1 MTKDDMTESA
11 HPKSAGGKDLV
22 VKRKFTITELPTE
35 SDPKNTGVPGL
46 ALRAGSTHRSNEHHR
61 SNKGGK
67 AKQLDK
73 RPVFLAMQG
82 GGAKGIVHVG
92 GLTALDDMNL
102 DIKGVAGTSA
112 GSIVAALVA
121 VGYKG
126 KDLLNLDGDGNLFE
140 TLPSKLKVKK
150 PTDLF
155 PFWGW
160 QALRFSRLVITAGGR
175 LLSLESKLLTWLFPS
190 KKPSAVERALRRLFR
205 LSSVTAKL
213 VFCGYLIYEGVEWVA
228 VQDQETL
235 KTTMWIAVGVIIT
248 LGLVVWKALKGITT
262 VNKVRDFIDNALR
275 NKITL
280 MKDTDK
286 GVTFA
291 DLQRAKKPPLK
302 IVATN
307 VYGETL
313 ELFCVERTPD
323 VAIADAVAASICLP
337 VIFKPW
343 RLVFERHNTHPPTPV
358 ETTFLDGGLVSNLPA
373 WPFDQERKDNPDI
386 PTIALSIGEPPVP
399 THKHWLFSLVGSV
412 VNGSQEVHTRAAGQ
426 MSQVALS
433 TKLGMLDFDKPVL
446 VLRNE
451 AKNARLT
458 TQSKVTFDLALSP
471 RVLRAFVA
479 SVQREIEMLTAAPLA
494 WANPI
499 PAHARIRVSLAV
511 EQSGSFATSYTA
523 GHQRGDKDAAN
534 LGVKV
539 TSHIAHYCWNKQA
552 LYSRVFLPTILANKL
567 AERGVWG
574 DACFIICIPLF
585 SKVPL
590 HTESQPTTVTQ
601 QPKGCVVVIE
611 SNIPVTAT
619 TEAQKIAFS
628 KFVETVRTRVLY
640 LDQEVDKNNNKR
652 ATADFAQETNKWR

>member
-1 MTKDDMTESA
+1 MTESA
-11 HPKSAGGKDLV
+11 HPKPAGGKDLV
-22 VKRKFTITELPTE
+22 VKRKSTITELPTE
-35 SDPKNTGVPGL
+35 SDPKNTGVSGL

-67 AKQLDK
+67 AKPVAK
-73 RPVFLAMQG
+73 RSVFLAMQG

-126 KDLLNLDGDGNLFE
+126 KDLLNLDGEGNLFE
-140 TLPSKLKVKK
+140 TLPSKLKVRK

-160 QALRFSRLVITAGGR
+160 QALRLSRWVIAAGGG
-175 LLSLESKLLTWLFPS
+175 LLSVESKLLSWLFPS
-190 KKPSAVERALRRLFR
+190 KKPGAIKRGLRRLYGL
-205 LSSVTAKL
+205 LSTTTKL
-213 VFCGYLIYEGVEWVA
+213 VFCGYIINEGVEWVA
-228 VQDQETL
+228 VQNAATL
-235 KTTMWIAVGVIIT
+235 KTTMWIAVGVVVT

-262 VNKVRDFIDNALR
+262 VHKVHDFIDDALR
-275 NKITL
+275 NKITVL
-280 MKDTDK
+280 KDSDK

-343 RLVFERHNTHPPTPV
+343 LLQFERHNTHPPTPV

-433 TKLGMLDFDKPVL
+433 TTLGMLDFDKPVL
-446 VLRNE
+446 VLKNE
-451 AKNARLT
+451 AKKARLT
-458 TQSKVTFDLALSP
+458 TQNKVTFDLALSP
-471 RVLRAFVA
+471 RVLRAFAA

-494 WANPI
+494 WAVPI
-499 PAHARIRVSLAV
+499 HADARIRVGLAV
-511 EQSGSFATSYTA
+511 EQSGSFVTTYTA
-523 GHQRGDKDAAN
+523 GHQPGDKDAAN

-552 LYSRVFLPTILANKL
+552 LYSKVFPPTILANKL

-590 HTESQPTTVTQ
+590 YPESQPATVTQ

-611 SNIPVTAT
+611 SNIPVIAT

-628 KFVETVRTRVLY
+628 KFVETVRKRVLY

>member
-1 MTKDDMTESA
+1 MTESA
-11 HPKSAGGKDLV
+11 HPKPASGKDLV
-22 VKRKFTITELPTE
+22 VKRKSTITELPNE

-46 ALRAGSTHRSNEHHR
+46 ALRAGATHRSNEHHR
-61 SNKGGK
+61 SNKGAK

-160 QALRFSRLVITAGGR
+160 QALRFSRLVIAVGGG

-190 KKPSAVERALRRLFR
+190 KKPGAIERALRRLFGL
-205 LSSVTAKL
+205 LSATIKL
-213 VFCGYLIYEGVEWVA
+213 VVCGYLIYEGVEWVA
-228 VQDQETL
+228 VQDPETL
-235 KTTMWIAVGVIIT
+235 KTTMWIAIGVITT
-248 LGLVVWKALKGITT
+248 LGVVVWKALKGITT

-275 NKITL
+275 NKITVP
-280 MKDTDK
+280 KDSGK

-307 VYGETL
+307 VYSETL

-343 RLVFERHNTHPPTPV
+343 RLVFERHNTQPPTPV
-358 ETTFLDGGLVSNLPA
+358 ETTFVDGGLVSNLPA
-373 WPFDQERKDNPDI
+373 WPFDQERKDDPDI

-399 THKHWLFSLVGSV
+399 THKHWLFSVVGSV
-412 VNGSQEVHTRAAGQ
+412 VNGSQEVHTRAAGK
-426 MSQVALS
+426 MSQVILR
-433 TKLGMLDFDKPVL
+433 TTLGMLDFDKPVL
-446 VLRNE
+446 VLRDE
-451 AKNARLT
+451 AKKARQTTRRTIILDLT
-458 TQSKVTFDLALSP
+458 LSP
-471 RVLRAFVA
+471 LVLRAFA
-479 SVQREIEMLTAAPLA
+479 ALVQRDMKRLTAAPLA
-494 WANPI
+494 WADPNK
-499 PAHARIRVSLAV
+499 ANVRVRVGLAV
-511 EQSGSFATSYTA
+511 EQSGSFVTAYTA
-523 GHQRGDKDAAN
+523 GFQPGDKDAAS

-539 TSHIAHYCWNKQA
+539 KSHIAQYCWNKKA
-552 LYSRVFLPTILANKL
+552 LYSKVFTSANSPKAL
-567 AERGVWG
+567 AERQIWG

-585 SKVPL
+585 PKIPL
-590 HTESQPTTVTQ
+590 YPESQPESVTQ
-601 QPKGCVVVIE
+601 QPRGCVVVIE
-611 SNIPVTAT
+611 SNIPVIVT
-619 TEAQKIAFS
+619 TEAQKNAFS
-628 KFVETVRTRVLY
+628 KFVETVQERVLY

-652 ATADFAQETNKWR
+652 STADFAQETYKWR

>member
-1 MTKDDMTESA
+1 MTESA
-11 HPKSAGGKDLV
+11 HPKPATGKGLV
-22 VKRKFTITELPTE
+22 VKRKPTVTELPTE
-35 SDPKNTGVPGL
+35 SDPRNAGAPGL

-61 SNKGGK
+61 SNKGSKTKSVGE
-67 AKQLDK
+67 
-73 RPVFLAMQG
+73 RSVFLAMQG

-140 TLPSKLKVKK
+140 KLPSKSKVRK

-155 PFWGW
+155 TFWGW
-160 QALRFSRLVITAGGR
+160 QALRLSRLIVAAGGGLLSVESR
-175 LLSLESKLLTWLFPS
+175 LLSCLFRS
-190 KKPSAVERALRRLFR
+190 KKPGAIARGLRQFFR
-205 LSSVTAKL
+205 WFSTATKV
-213 VFCGYLIYEGVEWVA
+213 VFCGYIVNKGVEWVA
-228 VQDQETL
+228 VQNAATL
-235 KTTMWIAVGVIIT
+235 KTTMWIAIGVVVT
-248 LGLVVWKALKGITT
+248 FGLVVWKALKGITT
-262 VNKVRDFIDNALR
+262 VDKVRKFIDNALR
-275 NKITL
+275 IKITML
-280 MKDTDK
+280 KDSRK

-343 RLVFERHNTHPPTPV
+343 RLQFERHNTHPPTPV

-433 TKLGMLDFDKPVL
+433 TTLGMLDFDKSVL
-446 VLRNE
+446 VLRSE
-451 AKNARLT
+451 AKKARQTTRRTIMLDLT
-458 TQSKVTFDLALSP
+458 LSP
-471 RVLRAFVA
+471 LVLRAFTA
-479 SVQREIEMLTAAPLA
+479 MVQRDIKKLTAGTLA
-494 WANPI
+494 WAHPVK
-499 PAHARIRVSLAV
+499 ADARVRVSLAV
-511 EQSGSFATSYTA
+511 EQSGSFVTSYTA
-523 GHQRGDKDAAN
+523 GHKPGDKDAAS

-539 TSHIAHYCWNKQA
+539 KSHIAQYCWNKKA
-552 LYSRVFLPTILANKL
+552 SYSKIFTPATSAKAL
-567 AERGVWG
+567 AERQIWG
-574 DACFIICIPLF
+574 DASFIICIPLYP
-585 SKVPL
+585 KAHLCPK
-590 HTESQPTTVTQ
+590 SQPETAPQ
-601 QPKGCVVVIE
+601 QPRGCVLVIE
-611 SNIPVTAT
+611 SNIPVITT

-628 KFVETVRTRVLY
+628 KFLETVQKHVLY
-640 LDQEVDKNNNKR
+640 LDQGVDKNNKR
-652 ATADFAQETNKWR
+652 ATADFVQEI